1 MARHKSI
8 RIDDEL
14 RRLITARILADNID
28 ESRAIRDMLLDG
40 AKSPRR
46 PVLAKLG
53 PSSDLK
59 KFATLLLQWQQNF
72 QGVRARLAMA
82 QPDPRDEKL
91 CALVAKWRKL
101 AEELEPQARMLSEM
115 AAALTKALMG
125 LDQKD
130 IQNLARA
137 QRVMRGNTE
146 RVKTKLKAPGLDNKK
161 TTELEDTL
169 GVFESLLKA
178 LEIFEV

>member
-101 AEELEPQARMLSEM
+101 AEELEPQARMLSET
-115 AAALTKALMG
+115 AAALAQALMG

-130 IQNLARA
+130 IQNLGKA
-137 QRVMRGNTE
+137 QRIMRSHVE
-146 RVKTKLKAPGLDNKK
+146 RIKITLTTASLDDKKKTK
-161 TTELEDTL
+161 LEDTL
-169 GVFESLLKA
+169 GVYEVILKA